1 MHYFR
6 YCKYSLKAL
15 AHLGYN
21 ALKRE
26 YLLLKV
32 ESEQP
37 KIPSVNLY
45 NIFLYLACNSDN
57 IAFKKGGTVGFPRKQ
72 NV

>member
-1 MHYFR
+1 MHYSK
-6 YCKYSLKAL
+6 YCKYSFRAL

-32 ESEQP
+32 ESERP
-37 KIPSVNLY
+37 KIPPMHLHF
-45 NIFLYLACNSDN
+45 IFQYLACNSDN
-57 IAFKKGGTVGFPRKQ
+57 IAFKKGGTGGFPRKQ
-72 NV
+72 NL